1 MLYIKELAVWV
12 HNVLH
17 CFVIN
22 YFQLCAVPDLC
33 LLISL
38 SGKTHLY
45 KTHLYTYLYTKS
57 IKKDKYNIYVLVVKQ
72 SFGGYI
78 EITLSVCS

>member
-45 KTHLYTYLYTKS
+45 TYLYTKS
-57 IKKDKYNIYVLVVKQ
+57 INKISIIYMFLLLNKVL
-72 SFGGYI
+72 GGYI
-78 EITLSVCS
+78 EITLSVCP

>member
-45 KTHLYTYLYTKS
+45 TYLYTKS
-57 IKKDKYNIYVLVVKQ
+57 IKKDRYNIYVLVVKQ
-72 SFGGYI
+72 SFRGYI
-78 EITLSVCS
+78 EITLSVCP